1 MVMLDKRRTSL
12 WIKIGALIIV
22 VAFVAAYIPSLM
34 NADFSSFLSSIFKG
48 TPTGAENAQVQT
60 QINNLKAAIKKN
72 PKDIPSLVQLGDI
85 YYDAGDYKNAITYYE
100 KSLKLDPKNYDVL
113 TNLGSSYFK
122 LNNLDKTLQV
132 FQKVNQERPD
142 QAMAWFNLGVV
153 YKAKGD
159 TPNMRFAWE
168 RYLALEPTGEQADM
182 VRQEL
187 SGASSQ

>member
-1 MVMLDKRRTSL
+1 MVMLDKRRASL
-12 WIKIGALIIV
+12 WIKIGALLIIV
-22 VAFVAAYIPSLM
+22 AFIVAYIPSLM

-48 TPTGAENAQVQT
+48 TPTGAKDAQT
-60 QINNLKAAIKKN
+60 QEQITTLKAAIKEN
-72 PKDIPSLVQLGDI
+72 PKDIPSLVQLGNV
-85 YYDAGDYKNAITYYE
+85 YYDSGKFKEAILYYQ
-100 KSLKLDPKNYDVL
+100 KSLELDSKNYEVMTDM
-113 TNLGSSYFK
+113 GSAYFA
-122 LNNLDKTLQV
+122 LNNLDKALEV

-142 QAMAWFNLGVV
+142 HAMAWFNLGVV

-159 TPNMRFAWE
+159 TQNMRFAWE